1 MNKRPRSTSAGAEE
15 GHQKK
20 ERTHCT
26 RDDREKSDTHRE
38 ARLSYPVQ
46 HWLIVRQSGRPF
58 STPENAAILCSY
70 GVNSDDMYDFEARDL
85 AQLGIALHLATPML
99 AEWHSDP
106 PVPRTRAAAAP
117 AERPRPSS
125 TTEETVLQASASMDV
140 DQLIDWIRQTF
151 PFMKHQLDSQYAGA
165 LKERGFNG
173 EEMCQ
178 MQSNEELDCILNHLG
193 HSGRIY
199 RKWKEQTSGS
209 S

>member
-1 MNKRPRSTSAGAEE
+1 MRRSEENKRPRSPSAGAEA
-15 GHQKK
+15 GHHKK

-26 RDDREKSDTHRE
+26 RDDTHR
-38 ARLSYPVQ
+38 AAPLCSVQ
-46 HWLIVRQSGRPF
+46 HWLTVSHSGRPF
-58 STPENAAILCSY
+58 STPENAAILYSY

-117 AERPRPSS
+117 AERPPPSS

-151 PFMKHQLDSQYAGA
+151 PFMKHQLDNQYAGA

-199 RKWKEQTSGS
+199 RKWKEQTSS
-209 S
+209 SS